1 MADETIYTMAGTRI
15 YIGDKPMPS
24 KTEVTPSDFNNVNWT
39 EIGGLY
45 NVGELGGEQ
54 TFNTFE
60 LINSEWVQISKG
72 GRDGG
77 TMTNQFVPL
86 ALDSGQQKVLE
97 AVDDKCGKYPIKVER
112 GADCAPTATVTF
124 SIAAPGTVSWTGSN
138 FAAGQPVVFT
148 NDGGALPDGLTAGTV
163 YYVISAGLSAD
174 QFSVSATAGGSGI
187 EFEDAGSGTSTGT
200 APPAGMTD
208 LFQAAVGDGARSGG
222 GKNDG
227 YFRTWAFRVNGR
239 IITI

>member
-15 YIGDKPMPS
+15 FIGDKPIPS
-24 KTEVTPSDFNNVNWT
+24 KTNVVPADFDGVNWI

-60 LINSEWVQISKG
+60 LINSVWMQVSKG
-72 GRDGG
+72 SRDGG
-77 TMTNQFVPL
+77 TMTNQFVPM
-86 ALDSGQQKVLE
+86 ALDAGQQQVLT
-97 AVDDKCGKYPIKVER
+97 AVDDLCGKYPIKVER

-124 SIAAPGTVSWTGSN
+124 NIAEPGTVDWDGSN
-138 FAAGQPVVFT
+138 FSAGQPVVFT
-148 NDGGALPDGLTAGTV
+148 NEGGALPDELTAGTV
-163 YYVISAGLSAD
+163 YYVVSDGLTAD
-174 QFSVSATAGGSGI
+174 QFSVSATAGGTAI
-187 EFEDAGSGTSTGT
+187 EFTDAGTGTSTGT
-200 APPAGMTD
+200 ASPAGMTD

-227 YFRTWAFRVNGR
+227 YFRTWNFRVNGR